1 MLEKVSNN
9 FFFMVAY
16 NHGGYSFSFSTSF
29 LVVFGDFLG
38 DSFSTSFLLI
48 KKTASTLYNYS

>member
-1 MLEKVSNN
+1 MF

-16 NHGGYSFSFSTSF
+16 NHEGYSLFFQLRSWWS
-29 LVVFGDFLG
+29 FGDFLG

-48 KKTASTLYNYS
+48 KKTASTLYDYS

>member
-1 MLEKVSNN
+1 M

-16 NHGGYSFSFSTSF
+16 NHEGYSFSFSTSF

-48 KKTASTLYNYS
+48 KKTASTLYDYS

>member
-1 MLEKVSNN
+1 M
-9 FFFMVAY
+9 FFLVVAY
-16 NHGGYSFSFSTSF
+16 NHEGYSFFFLTPF

-48 KKTASTLYNYS
+48 KKTASTLYDYS

>member
-1 MLEKVSNN
+1 M
-9 FFFMVAY
+9 FFVMVAY
-16 NHGGYSFSFSTSF
+16 NHEGYFFFLTSF

-48 KKTASTLYNYS
+48 KKTASTLYDYS

>member
-1 MLEKVSNN
+1 M

-16 NHGGYSFSFSTSF
+16 NHEGYSFFFSTSF
-29 LVVFGDFLG
+29 LVVFGDFLD
-38 DSFSTSFLLI
+38 DSFSTSFLLL